1 MNEQEKQTKLL
12 QSINRK
18 LTFFMVV
25 TIIVIVYFI
34 LAFIRGPILG
44 L

>member
-1 MNEQEKQTKLL
+1 MNEQEEQTRLL
-12 QSINRK
+12 RSINRK

-25 TIIVIVYFI
+25 LIIAILYFI
-34 LAFIRGPILG
+34 LAFIQHPILG